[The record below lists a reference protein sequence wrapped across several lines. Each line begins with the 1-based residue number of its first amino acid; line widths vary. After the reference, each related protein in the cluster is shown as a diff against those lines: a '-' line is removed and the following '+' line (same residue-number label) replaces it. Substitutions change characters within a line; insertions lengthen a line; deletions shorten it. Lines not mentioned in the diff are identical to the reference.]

1 MCGIIGYIGKNN
13 TIEVLLNGLYALEY
27 RGYDS
32 SGIAI
37 NVDNKISIIRSVGRV
52 GKLEEKIKSLN
63 IKDGVY
69 GIAHTRWATN
79 GEANINNA
87 HPHKVGRV
95 TLVHNGIIENANILK
110 ENMVKEGYKFNS
122 DTDSEVI
129 AALLDYNLRDNT
141 ILDSIELLK
150 KELVGSYALGIIID
164 GSDELYA
171 LRKDSPLLIGISEK
185 GNFLASDITAIIKY
199 TSDYILLDVGDIAIL
214 KNSSYEIY
222 NESKK
227 INKKVLKSSSS
238 NINNDK
244 NGYNHYML
252 KEIVE
257 EPQVIR
263 NLLDRYSNGTNWE
276 ELDLSKYNSIDIVA
290 CGSAMYA
297 GLVGQILLE
306 EYASIKTNVYAASE
320 YRYKKKIYNDK
331 TLVIL
336 ISQSGET
343 ADTIAAMREVKKLGI
358 DTLAIVNNNNSTIA
372 REVDRKIL
380 TEAGVEIA
388 VATTKAYISQVC
400 VLSLISYVTSYKKGL
415 LKEKISYDDFYK
427 LPSLIDLIIKNTDD
441 YRKVISTLSK
451 SESCF
456 FIGRGIDYAICMEG
470 SLKLKEVSYIHSEA
484 YQAGE
489 LKHGTISLIEKD
501 IPIVAVITDKSLKNK
516 TLSNLGEA
524 ESRGAKGIVIT
535 TEELNDDKEHLK
547 IVIKSENRF
556 LDSMLI
562 VCVLQLIAYYV
573 ALDRGCDID
582 KPRNLAKSVTVE

>member
-1 MCGIIGYIGKNN
+1 MCGIIGYIGKDN
-13 TIEVLLNGLYALEY
+13 TVEVLLNGLYALEY

-32 SGIAI
+32 SGVAI
-37 NVDNKISIIRSVGRV
+37 NIDNKISVIRSVGRV
-52 GKLEEKIKSLN
+52 SKLEEEIKKLN
-63 IKDGVY
+63 IKDSIY

-87 HPHKVGRV
+87 HPHKVGKV
-95 TLVHNGIIENANILK
+95 TLVHNGIIENANVLK
-110 ENMVKEGYKFNS
+110 RNLIKEGYQFNS

-129 AALLDYNLRDNT
+129 AAFLDYSLRDNS

-150 KELVGSYALGIIID
+150 RKLVGSYALGIIID

-171 LRKDSPLLIGISEK
+171 LRKDSPLLIGIGNK

-199 TSDYILLDVGDIAIL
+199 TSDYILLDVGDVAIL
-214 KNSSYEIY
+214 KNDSYEVY
-222 NESKK
+222 KENKK
-227 INKKVLKSSSS
+227 INKEILKSTSS
-238 NINNDK
+238 NISNDK
-244 NGYNHYML
+244 NGYSHHML
-252 KEIVE
+252 KEIMD
-257 EPQVIR
+257 EPQVIS
-263 NLLDRYSNGTNWE
+263 NLLDRYSNSDSWK
-276 ELDLSKYNSIDIVA
+276 ELDLSEYKSIDIVA

-297 GLVGQILLE
+297 GLVGQVLLE
-306 EYASIKTNVYAASE
+306 EYAEIKTNVYAASE

-358 DTLAIVNNNNSTIA
+358 DTLAIVNNSNSTIA

-388 VATTKAYISQVC
+388 VATTKAYVLQVC

-415 LKEKISYDDFYK
+415 LKDKISYNDFYK
-427 LPSLIDLIIKNTDD
+427 LPDLVDLVIKNVDN
-441 YRKVISTLSK
+441 YKEVISILSK

-501 IPIVAVITDKSLKNK
+501 IPVVAVITDKNLKEK
-516 TLSNLGEA
+516 TLSNLGEV

-535 TEELNDDKEHLK
+535 TEGLDDNDEHLK
-547 IVIKSENRF
+547 IVIKSTNRF
-556 LDSMLI
+556 LDSILV

>member
-13 TIEVLLNGLYALEY
+13 TIDVLLNGLYALEY

-37 NVDNKISIIRSVGRV
+37 NVDNKISLIRSVGRV
-52 GKLEEKIKSLN
+52 SKLEEKIKSLN

-79 GEANINNA
+79 GETNINNA

-95 TLVHNGIIENANILK
+95 TIVHNGIIENANILK
-110 ENMVKEGYKFNS
+110 EKLVKEGYHFNS
-122 DTDSEVI
+122 DTDSEVV
-129 AALLDYNLRDNT
+129 AALLDYKLRDDN

-164 GSDELYA
+164 ESDELYA
-171 LRKDSPLLIGISEK
+171 LRKDSPLLIGIGDS
-185 GNFLASDITAIIKY
+185 GNFIASDITAIIKY
-199 TSDYILLDVGDIAIL
+199 TSDYILLDSGDIAVL
-214 KNSSYEIY
+214 KANSYEIY
-222 NESKK
+222 NGNKK
-227 INKKVLKSSSS
+227 INKEVLKSTSS
-238 NINNDK
+238 NIDNDK
-244 NGYNHYML
+244 NGYNHHML
-252 KEIVE
+252 KEIMD
-257 EPQVIR
+257 EPQVIS
-263 NLLDRYSNGTNWE
+263 NLLDRYNNSRNWE
-276 ELDLSKYNSIDIVA
+276 EVDLSKYKSIDIVA

-297 GLVGQILLE
+297 GLVGQVLLE
-306 EYASIKTNVYAASE
+306 EYANIKTSVYAASE

-358 DTLAIVNNNNSTIA
+358 DTLAIVNNSNSTIA

-380 TEAGVEIA
+380 TEAGVEVA
-388 VATTKAYISQVC
+388 VATTKAYILQVC

-415 LKEKISYDDFYK
+415 LKDGVSYSDFYK
-427 LPSLIDLIIKNTDD
+427 LPSLIDLVIKNTDK
-441 YRKVISTLSK
+441 YREVVSMLSK

-470 SLKLKEVSYIHSEA
+470 SLKLKEISYIHSEA

-489 LKHGTISLIEKD
+489 LKHGTISLIEKG
-501 IPIVAVITDKSLKNK
+501 IPVIAIITDKTLKEK
-516 TLSNLGEA
+516 TLSNLREVEARGA
-524 ESRGAKGIVIT
+524 ESIVIT
-535 TEELNDDKEHLK
+535 TEELEDNDKHLK
-547 IVIKSENRF
+547 IVIKSANRF
-556 LDSMLI
+556 LDSMLA
-562 VCVLQLIAYYV
+562 VCVLQLLAYYV